1 MKNLSDIQQDMSTL
15 YDEFKSGTVERE
27 AADSLANIAGKFL
40 KAEQLK
46 LARDIFEAEF
56 PARLPSAS
64 GDKKAKR
71 LAASS

>member
-1 MKNLSDIQQDMSTL
+1 MKDLTDIQQDMSTL
-15 YDEFKSGTVERE
+15 YDEFKSGTVKRE

-46 LARDIFEAEF
+46 LARDIFDAEF
-56 PARLPSAS
+56 HTRLPSAG
-64 GDKKAKR
+64 GDKKTKR